1 MAGFNLVLYAQ
12 FQDLINVPWTT
23 ETTHNREKWRNCM
36 VKARFA
42 NFNSFFY
49 HTLFYYI
56 KMKNVLRTIGINLLF
71 ELLFISLGT
80 HSFSRNAKSPWARRF
95 NYVFFF
101 FC

>member
-1 MAGFNLVLYAQ
+1 
-12 FQDLINVPWTT
+12 
-23 ETTHNREKWRNCM
+23 M

-101 FC
+101 LLEIMDFALNRANCEMILYRNQRCRLHETISQ